1 MKLRI
6 IHKGL
11 ILLLLPFLLQA
22 GLFATLMSLINGGET
37 LALKQQAQVTA
48 LNRITVLIVD
58 FGDAWTSIFNHVFA
72 PAMASEQS
80 LSPEQFY
87 QRVTGVI
94 NELSALPQYGPTLAT
109 YLADIQEVRDTQY
122 ALLKKISAE
131 NSDGNKNLNL
141 LRVMTQ
147 LKSSKPQLFRLM
159 RKMKYLK
166 QVMEKEQLMIANTM
180 QEENQK
186 RSTIKNLMIAVFI
199 IQLLLTTGLLMY
211 FLRDIS
217 KRLSSLVTNARQL
230 PDEKTLSERVSG
242 NDEIAYL
249 DSVLHQASDKLK
261 EAAQNRKSVLNMIA
275 HDIRSP
281 LMSSKMMIDNLLDSP
296 TESQKQSTGD
306 SLRSTFKQ
314 VLTLVEDLL
323 SIEKLESGRIALDFE
338 MMQSDKLVQSVL
350 ESLAAQAS
358 HSEVTLRNE
367 ATPLQVVCD
376 PSRIMQVLTNF
387 VGNAIKHS
395 PRGSTVTV
403 RCSRLPEAISF
414 NVIDQGNGLS
424 KEDAA
429 QVFDKFFQAEAAYG
443 ASKAGFGLGLAVAAM
458 LIKQHD
464 GEVGVKTALGQGCDF
479 WFTLPVDEDE

>member
-1 MKLRI
+1 LKLRI

-11 ILLLLPFLLQA
+11 ILLLLPFLLQT
-22 GLFATLMSLINGGET
+22 GLFATLMSLINGGEA

-72 PAMASEQS
+72 PTMAAEQS

-87 QRVTGVI
+87 QRVTGVM
-94 NELSALPQYGPTLAT
+94 NELTALPHYGQTLST
-109 YLADIQEVRDTQY
+109 YLADIKEVRDTQY
-122 ALLKKISAE
+122 ALLKRISEE
-131 NSDGNKNLNL
+131 NSDGNNLNI
-141 LRVMTQ
+141 LRVMSQ
-147 LKSSKPQLFRLM
+147 LKSSKPQLFKLM
-159 RKMKYLK
+159 RKMNYLK
-166 QVMEKEQLMIANTM
+166 QVMEKEQLAIANTM

-199 IQLLLTTGLLMY
+199 VQLVLTTGLLMY

-230 PDEKTLSERVSG
+230 PDEKTLTEKVG
-242 NDEIAYL
+242 GDDEIAYL

-281 LMSSKMMIDNLLDSP
+281 LMSSKLLIDNLLDSP
-296 TESQKQSTGD
+296 VESQRKSTGD
-306 SLRSTFKQ
+306 SLRHTFKQ

-323 SIEKLESGRIALDFE
+323 SIEKLESGRIALDFDMIE
-338 MMQSDKLVQSVL
+338 TDKLAQSVL
-350 ESLAAQAS
+350 ESLAVQAS
-358 HSEVTLRNE
+358 HAGVILRNE

-376 PSRIMQVLTNF
+376 SGRIAQVLTNF
-387 VGNAIKHS
+387 VSNAIKHS
-395 PRGSTVTV
+395 PPGGTVTV
-403 RCSRLPEAISF
+403 LCSQLPQAISF
-414 NVIDQGNGLS
+414 NVIDEGNGLS
-424 KEDAA
+424 KKDASR
-429 QVFDKFFQAEAAYG
+429 VFDKFFQAEAASG
-443 ASKAGFGLGLAVAAM
+443 ANKAGFGLGLAVAAM
-458 LIKQHD
+458 LIKQHG
-464 GEVGVKTALGQGCDF
+464 GEVGVNTTLGEGCDF